1 MSYLKVTARPGA
13 EKNEITGFNQW
24 RGSLEVDVAAVARKN
39 KANRELE
46 GFLSRVFGQR
56 VDIVKGVKSPQKT
69 IFVPLEETEVRRIIS
84 NYI

>member
-13 EKNEITGFNQW
+13 EKNKITGFNQW